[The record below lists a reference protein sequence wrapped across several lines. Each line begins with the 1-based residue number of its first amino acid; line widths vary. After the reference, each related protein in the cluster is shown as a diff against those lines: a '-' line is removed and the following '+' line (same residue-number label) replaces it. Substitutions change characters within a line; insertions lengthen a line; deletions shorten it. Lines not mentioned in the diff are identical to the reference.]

1 MDNAIDLTMFDD
13 ASRPNSP
20 HNTKETA
27 IVIDDSSDDEGAQ
40 KMPASSSLS
49 SALSSAVQRA
59 TAMFSGRTAQ
69 SVGPQRLDFS
79 SPGQGG
85 EASKLPPVANNCA
98 ACGKQSTNL
107 KKCSGCKS
115 VHYCNSSCQFSHWTA
130 HKDACRMARGGGGG
144 SASVKREKYATST
157 TARVSLSP
165 TPMNQ
170 STSLA
175 PPSGPWGCDFCNRL
189 FKTHHE
195 AFSHEIGCTLNPN
208 KNTKATTSYEC
219 SICSTKFHNF
229 TTKRRHEKKCRKAQR
244 KKIKAER
251 RMGNKVKA
259 EGAATKQPAKEKEE
273 GEDVEEA
280 DEITY
285 TSYKPQKVTWGHPH
299 PDPVVE
305 NSTLSAVEP
314 PNVEY
319 NLAMPADILSKGLLS
334 NLQLEAIVY
343 GCQRHLID
351 LPLKE
356 DHEFLGEDKKPS
368 AVEKKPDRAGF
379 LLGDGAGMGKVILLY
394 TFYYVHHDY
403 VNFFFLLTHHR
414 NTMYFFCSN
423 RGGH

>member
-79 SPGQGG
+79 SFGQG

-130 HKDACRMARGGGGG
+130 HKDACRLARGGGGG

-165 TPMNQ
+165 TPMNNNQ
-170 STSLA
+170 
-175 PPSGPWGCDFCNRL
+175 
-189 FKTHHE
+189 
-195 AFSHEIGCTLNPN
+195 
-208 KNTKATTSYEC
+208 KNSYEC
-219 SICSTKFHNF
+219 SICSATFYNF
-229 TTKRRHEKKCRKAQR
+229 TNKRRHEKKCRKAQR

-285 TSYKPQKVTWGHPH
+285 TSYKPQKVTYGHDH

-356 DHEFLGEDKKPS
+356 DHEFLEGGGEDKKPS

-379 LLGDGAGMGKVILLY
+379 LLGDGAGMGKVSY
-394 TFYYVHHDY
+394 
-403 VNFFFLLTHHR
+403 
-414 NTMYFFCSN
+414 
-423 RGGH
+423 

>member
-13 ASRPNSP
+13 ASSRPNSP
-20 HNTKETA
+20 HNTRETA
-27 IVIDDSSDDEGAQ
+27 IVIDDSSDDDEGAQ
-40 KMPASSSLS
+40 KMPTSNRWCCTQCTYSNDMSNRICTVCGKSKTVQSL
-49 SALSSAVQRA
+49 
-59 TAMFSGRTAQ
+59 
-69 SVGPQRLDFS
+69 GPQRLDFS
-79 SPGQGG
+79 DFSSAGQG

-144 SASVKREKYATST
+144 GSASVKREKYATST

-165 TPMNQ
+165 TPMNNNQ
-170 STSLA
+170 IT
-175 PPSGPWGCDFCNRL
+175 
-189 FKTHHE
+189 
-195 AFSHEIGCTLNPN
+195 
-208 KNTKATTSYEC
+208 YEC

-251 RMGNKVKA
+251 RMGNKVKS
-259 EGAATKQPAKEKEE
+259 EGAAATKQPAKEKEE

-356 DHEFLGEDKKPS
+356 EDDFLGEDKKPS

-379 LLGDGAGMGKVILLY
+379 LLGDGAGMGKVSFIK
-394 TFYYVHHDY
+394 H
-403 VNFFFLLTHHR
+403 FLLR
-414 NTMYFFCSN
+414 IS
-423 RGGH
+423 

>member
-40 KMPASSSLS
+40 QMPTSRRWYCSHCTYSNDMS
-49 SALSSAVQRA
+49 RRTCTVCGKSK
-59 TAMFSGRTAQ
+59 TTAQ

-79 SPGQGG
+79 SFGQG

-130 HKDACRMARGGGGG
+130 HKDACRLARGGGSG

-165 TPMNQ
+165 TPMN
-170 STSLA
+170 
-175 PPSGPWGCDFCNRL
+175 NN
-189 FKTHHE
+189 K
-195 AFSHEIGCTLNPN
+195 
-208 KNTKATTSYEC
+208 KNTYEC
-219 SICSTKFHNF
+219 SICSATFYNF
-229 TTKRRHEKKCRKAQR
+229 TNKRRHEKKCRKAQR
-244 KKIKAER
+244 KKIKAEL
-251 RMGNKVKA
+251 RMGHKVKA
-259 EGAATKQPAKEKEE
+259 EGAAATKQPAKEKEE

-285 TSYKPQKVTWGHPH
+285 TSYKPQKVTFGHDH

-356 DHEFLGEDKKPS
+356 DHDFLEGGGEDKKPS

-379 LLGDGAGMGKVILLY
+379 LLGDGAGMGKVSY
-394 TFYYVHHDY
+394 
-403 VNFFFLLTHHR
+403 
-414 NTMYFFCSN
+414 
-423 RGGH
+423 